1 MRQRHIDDPGIGP
14 LLMRAEERLAEARAF
29 TTGRAVLCDAPRPPR
44 AARIW
49 FGSVLIAVGNR
60 LVRPLPKPAAPA

>member
-1 MRQRHIDDPGIGP
+1 MRHFQTDDAGAGQ

-29 TTGRAVLCDAPRPPR
+29 NTGQALLPDAPRPLR
-44 AARIW
+44 AARTW
-49 FGSVLIAVGNR
+49 LGSVLIAVGNR

>member
-1 MRQRHIDDPGIGP
+1 MRHLQTDDPGVGQ

-29 TTGRAVLCDAPRPPR
+29 TTRRVLLPDATRPPR

-49 FGSVLIAVGNR
+49 LGSVLIAVGNR
-60 LVRPLPKPAAPA
+60 LVRSLPKAATPA

>member
-1 MRQRHIDDPGIGP
+1 MRQLHIDDPGIEP
-14 LLMRAEERLAEARAF
+14 LLMRAAERLAEARAF
-29 TTGRAVLCDAPRPPR
+29 TTGRAVRRDAPRPRR

-49 FGSVLIAVGNR
+49 LGSVLIAVGNR

>member
-1 MRQRHIDDPGIGP
+1 MRHFQTDDAGAGQ

-29 TTGRAVLCDAPRPPR
+29 TTGRALLPDAPRQPR

-49 FGSVLIAVGNR
+49 LGSVLIAVGNR
-60 LVRPLPKPAAPA
+60 LVRPLPKAATPA